1 MNELKDKINLFF
13 STYKKEIKVNKL
25 LSLLKIKEDEYNAL
39 LDVLYEL
46 EKEGKIYCLEDDK
59 YIHIPPDFY
68 LYHGTI
74 QSSAKNKYYL
84 NLKKGLIIN
93 IPNKNLNG
101 AKENDVVYVE
111 VNKSSKHNKQLIGN
125 VVRVVKI
132 PKVLDEKVIVKA
144 IIKKDYVKNNYF
156 VTVDEK
162 NIPITLKDLNGAYVD
177 DLVSIQI
184 TSGLNSKGKVV
195 DIIKRHN
202 CQHVL
207 QYKKIDGKKRWVS
220 IINNNYVYDVD
231 TKEDFEIND
240 NILVRLDENNNAT
253 FIKKIDRSND
263 LTSYIKTLMCDL
275 GFYTELS
282 EKSKEEISKINHT
295 ITLEEIKNRVDLRN
309 LMTVTIDGDNS
320 KDLDDAIS
328 LEYKDGKYY
337 LYVHIADVSHYVKFN
352 SALFKDAAKKG
363 TSLYPANLVFHM
375 LAEELSNGVCSLNQG
390 EEKLAKTC
398 LIELDK
404 EGNVLDY
411 SIFRSVIRSNCK
423 MSYSKVDKLLTSST
437 VTEEYKPYVNMLF
450 DMNILSNILQ
460 KKRIE
465 RGAINFESDEI
476 EFDINNNGHVE
487 GIKNRTEGPSH
498 LIIENFMLIANECI
512 SQLAKYYDVPFIF
525 RNHEC
530 PTINQTSKLKE
541 NLKFNR
547 SYLRLL
553 NHLENPKILQRILT
567 NICDGKDKIESM
579 YFSKLML
586 ECMNRAYYDTYSI
599 GHYAL
604 ALDSYATITSPI
616 RRLPDLLNHYILDKI
631 IDGDINNLDYYERE
645 YKKLCPNCNTTR
657 MAAEKL
663 EHDINL
669 VLLKDYIS
677 NYVGETLSATIIFIS
692 DDKIG
697 IKTKDFL
704 YGNIEIPKS
713 CIIENNVS
721 IDGKIY
727 EIGDSIEVTIDGVK
741 DNASE
746 VLFSIKRKEKQ
757 KIKKEGIK

>member
-13 STYKKEIKVNKL
+13 STYKKEISIKKIL
-25 LSLLKIKEDEYNAL
+25 TLLKIKEEEYNAL
-39 LDVLYEL
+39 LEVLYEL

-59 YIHIPPDFY
+59 YIHIPSDFY

-74 QSSAKNKYYL
+74 QSSTKNKYYL

-101 AKENDVVYVE
+101 ALENDIVYVE
-111 VNKSSKHNKQLIGN
+111 VSKSSKHNKQLIGN
-125 VVRVVKI
+125 VVRVVKR
-132 PKVLDEKVIVKA
+132 PKMHEESTIIKA
-144 IIKKDYVKNNYF
+144 IIKKDYAKNSYF
-156 VTVDEK
+156 VIVDGK
-162 NIPITLKDLNGAYVD
+162 NIPINLKDLNGAYVD

-184 TSGLNSKGKVV
+184 TNGLNPKGKVV
-195 DIIKRHN
+195 DIIKKHN
-202 CQHVL
+202 YEHVL

-220 IINNNYVYDVD
+220 IVNDNYIYDVD
-231 TKEDFEIND
+231 TKEEFEIND
-240 NILVRLDENNNAT
+240 NILVRLDEKNNAT
-253 FIKKIDRSND
+253 FIKRIDRTND
-263 LTSYIKTLMCDL
+263 LTSCIKTLMCDL

-282 EKSKEEISKINHT
+282 EKSKEEISKINQN
-295 ITLEEIKNRVDLRN
+295 ISLEDLKNRVDLRD
-309 LMTVTIDGDNS
+309 LITVTIDGDNS

-352 SALFKDAAKKG
+352 SALFKDATIKG

-375 LAEELSNGVCSLNQG
+375 LAEELSNGVCSLNQD
-390 EEKLAKTC
+390 EDKLAKTC

-423 MSYSKVDKLLTSST
+423 MSYSKVDKLFTSSS
-437 VTEEYKPYVNMLF
+437 VPEEYKPYVNMLL

-465 RGAINFESDEI
+465 RGAICFESDEI

-530 PTINQTSKLKE
+530 PTINQASKLKE

-567 NICDGKDKIESM
+567 NISDGKDKVESM

-697 IKTKDFL
+697 IKTKEFL

-713 CIIENNVS
+713 CINENKVN

-741 DNASE
+741 DNVSE

-757 KIKKEGIK
+757 KKRKKE